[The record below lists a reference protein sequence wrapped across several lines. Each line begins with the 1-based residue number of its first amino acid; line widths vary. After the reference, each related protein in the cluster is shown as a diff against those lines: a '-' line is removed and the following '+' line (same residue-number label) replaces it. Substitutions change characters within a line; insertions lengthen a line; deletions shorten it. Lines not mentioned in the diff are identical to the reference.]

1 MAFMQASQEQNA
13 SSLRTIM
20 ESQLA
25 FQREQHLHQTTYAR
39 HFQLMEATQGTLI
52 GRTQELQ
59 AANAALSERLEQLVL
74 DQDSRRRSRS
84 RRSGRTNQDGEGPSG
99 PH

>member
-13 SSLRTIM
+13 RSLRTIM

-25 FQREQHLHQTTYAR
+25 FQREQHLHQTTNAR

-74 DQDSRRRSRS
+74 DRDSRRRSRS